1 MFHRLGARYLTLTH
15 NKNVPW
21 ADSCTD
27 APSAHGLTD
36 FGREVVREMNR
47 LGMMVDLSH
56 VSAETMHD
64 ALDASEA
71 PVIFSHSSARAIASH
86 PRNVPDDVLTGCRRT
101 AGVVMVT
108 FVSAFVSDRVFSYEK
123 ALEVE
128 KQRLMLED
136 MGGDGKLVEEGL
148 SRWEEE

>member
-1 MFHRLGARYLTLTH
+1 MTLTH
-15 NKNVPW
+15 NTNVPW

-64 ALDASEA
+64 ALDTSET

-86 PRNVPDDVLTGCRRT
+86 PRNVPDDVLVQDVAEWR
-101 AGVVMVT
+101 
-108 FVSAFVSDRVFSYEK
+108 
-123 ALEVE
+123 
-128 KQRLMLED
+128 
-136 MGGDGKLVEEGL
+136 GGDGDVCVGV
-148 SRWEEE
+148 RFG